1 MREISGP
8 PIRTFLVTP
17 FLVLGHACAYVCS
30 LVLPEPVHFINLNDV
45 IEFDSQEEL
54 DDYYNSLDEEEDD
67 DNDFFK

>member
-1 MREISGP
+1 MRELSGP

-17 FLVLGHACAYVCS
+17 FLVIGHISAWICS

-54 DDYYNSLDEEEDD
+54 DDYYDSLDNEDEDD
-67 DNDFFK
+67 DFYK